1 MLRIVGN
8 IHKYIMH
15 TYTYYALVQFIDVFL
30 HVKKKM
36 NEYLNYALFISYF
49 VV

>member
-30 HVKKKM
+30 HVKKK
-36 NEYLNYALFISYF
+36 NE
-49 VV
+49 